1 MYTLILVF
9 AIKCEL
15 SIDFFSS
22 GALYIEGSLKVLSKS
37 FNIGMTYSGEAENN
51 IDFTSNA
58 DFYEMPLK
66 LCMQMKKPEM
76 QFL

>member
-1 MYTLILVF
+1 MF
-9 AIKCEL
+9 AVKCEFL
-15 SIDFFSS
+15 IDFFSS